1 MVLFVL
7 ENSYEIIPAMQIKMH
22 GLDVVCEYSGYEE
35 K

>member
-7 ENSYEIIPAMQIKMH
+7 ENSYEIIQAMQINMH